1 MKKLGKLKLN
11 QISMAEL
18 DQRKMNKLRGGR
30 SCACK
35 GCYCAGGSGGVNTA
49 DGPQR
54 SDAVHSSDGGSYD
67 L

>member
-1 MKKLGKLKLN
+1 
-11 QISMAEL
+11 MAEL